1 MILTIWRHGEAGNAV
16 TDRMRELTSV
26 GQDDI
31 GFGCHQFHSLCSERD
46 LPQPELILFSEWIRT
61 TQTAEIIANAFTE
74 AATDAC
80 RALIPGRQPRDV
92 DAELDRRM
100 TAGERPEHMLLVSHQ
115 PLVSALVDYYL
126 GSAGLVAP
134 LVPGGLAVLEMDV
147 AAQSCAS
154 FLFSAQPPQYELS
167 Q

>member
-31 GFGCHQFHSLCSERD
+31 GFGCHQFQGLCSERE
-46 LPQPELILFSEWIRT
+46 LPHPELILFSEWVRT
-61 TQTAEIIANAFTE
+61 TQTAEIIANAFT
-74 AATDAC
+74 DAVTVSC
-80 RALIPGRQPRDV
+80 RALIPGSGPRDV
-92 DAELDRRM
+92 DAELDRRK
-100 TAGERPEHMLLVSHQ
+100 TAGQLPEHLLLVSHQ

-126 GSAGLVAP
+126 GSVGLVAP
-134 LVPGGLAVLEMDV
+134 LVPGGLAVLEMNVV
-147 AAQSCAS
+147 AQGCAS
-154 FLFSAQPPQYELS
+154 LLFSAQPPQFELC

>member
-31 GFGCHQFHSLCSERD
+31 GFGCHQFHDLCSERE
-46 LPQPELILFSEWIRT
+46 LPDPELILFSEWVRT
-61 TQTAEIIANAFTE
+61 AQTAAIIANAFAD
-74 AATDAC
+74 AATNSWP
-80 RALIPGRQPRDV
+80 ALIPGSLPREV
-92 DAELDRRM
+92 DAQLDRRM
-100 TAGERPEHMLLVSHQ
+100 TAGERPEHLLLVSHQ

-126 GSAGLVAP
+126 GSVGLVAP
-134 LVPGGLAVLEMDV
+134 LVPGGLAVLEMNV
-147 AAQSCAS
+147 VAQSCAS
-154 FLFSAQPPQYELS
+154 LLFSAQPPQYELR